1 MSTAWFAPLIVIA
14 SSLFSGLS
22 PTFLKKGAK
31 KFTLNPFKLIRRPSL
46 LLMNWGVIAGIAMD
60 ILSASMNIVALRF
73 GELSVLY
80 PVNSLTYIWS
90 CIFASAFLKEKMTR
104 IKWTGVLL
112 IVIGVVLVTAGMN

>member
-1 MSTAWFAPLIVIA
+1 MSTAWFAPLIVVA
-14 SSLFSGLS
+14 SSIFSGLS

-31 KFTLNPFKLIRRPSL
+31 KFTLNPFMLVRKPSL

-90 CIFASAFLKEKMTR
+90 CVFASAFLKEKMTR
-104 IKWTGVLL
+104 IKWIGVLL